1 MTKKEIQSEALGLIQ
16 EELTKYEEGL
26 FQISRNKSMRMRYLW
41 DLIRE
46 NYFGVFKKEKDLIG
60 QQKIFYP
67 LTEALVW
74 ESVKNIDVDTKD
86 INVKANKPKQI
97 GLTHII
103 RNLARKWMEDNDF
116 GEQIND
122 DEMIFCLDGHIIK
135 KKVFEIDEITGKKSL
150 KTITVDIRNIFRDM
164 GEGSLQEVDFIE
176 RSVQNVS
183 YLKQNFEGKYINLD
197 KLKGSDNIPAIH
209 NKQKSESSSSPLV
222 DVEIADNEPQA
233 DPLEKKTT
241 KKN

>member
-74 ESVKNIDVDTKD
+74 ENVKNIDVDTKD
-86 INVKANKPKQI
+86 INVKANKPNQI

-103 RNLARKWMEDNDF
+103 RNLSRKWMEDN
-116 GEQIND
+116 
-122 DEMIFCLDGHIIK
+122 
-135 KKVFEIDEITGKKSL
+135 
-150 KTITVDIRNIFRDM
+150 
-164 GEGSLQEVDFIE
+164 
-176 RSVQNVS
+176 
-183 YLKQNFEGKYINLD
+183 NFE
-197 KLKGSDNIPAIH
+197 
-209 NKQKSESSSSPLV
+209 KQSMMMK
-222 DVEIADNEPQA
+222 
-233 DPLEKKTT
+233 
-241 KKN
+241 